1 MSIMKSPTSF
11 PTKVQLIQRKD
22 GFQYYINVPAALA
35 VALGFSKGEEVE
47 WAIAD
52 KKHLVLTRAL
62 APEPPAAVKKKLPQ
76 S

>member
-22 GFQYYINVPAALA
+22 GFQFYINVPAALA
-35 VALGFSKGEEVE
+35 VALAFSKGESVE
-47 WAIAD
+47 WSIAD
-52 KKHLVLTRAL
+52 KKHLVLTRAFV
-62 APEPPAAVKKKLPQ
+62 PPPPASVKKKLPK